1 MKKIKICALHPYTT
15 TEAGIRKLL
24 DFDER
29 NHGLEFVWDEKNP
42 DYVIATQIIYYE
54 KQWYKKFIKYMNTGC
69 ISIFFAGECIS
80 PDLNLFDYAIAFDR
94 NLSCG
99 DRVGRMPTLRFYRV
113 SVFDEYKRNMPFTV
127 AESGEKKKFCNFM
140 YSNGKGNP
148 SRDALFYKI
157 SEYKRVDSI
166 GSHLNNTGAVST
178 RNNTDWR
185 RLSIECRQEYKFSIA
200 AENACF
206 PGYTSEKLLSC
217 LEAHTVPIYWGDP
230 SVGQEFNSKAFVN
243 CHEYSSFDDVLHVI
257 EKIDQS
263 PELFT
268 QMLNEP
274 WQTPEQVEKTMQAN
288 EAYDVFVKNI
298 FSQKKED
305 AHRVY
310 PGYHPE
316 WYKKWF
322 IQRYK
327 MPLGLWLK
335 NIIRQTGRKLVK
347 KKVDIV

>member
-1 MKKIKICALHPYTT
+1 MKKIRICALHPYIK

-29 NHGLEFVWDEKNP
+29 NHGLEFIWDEENP
-42 DYVIATQIIYYE
+42 DYVISTQIIYYE
-54 KQWYKKFIKYMNTGC
+54 KQWYKKFIKYMNTDC
-69 ISIFFAGECIS
+69 IFIFFSGECIS
-80 PDLNLFDYAIAFDR
+80 PDLNLFDYAIVFDR
-94 NLSCG
+94 NLSC
-99 DRVGRMPTLRFYRV
+99 DDSVGRMPTLRFYRV
-113 SVFDEYKRNMPFTV
+113 SVFDEYKINTPFTI
-127 AESGEKKKFCNFM
+127 AEAAKKTKFCNFM

-148 SRDALFYKI
+148 SRDSLFYKI

-166 GSHLNNTGAVST
+166 GSHLNNTGAIST

-185 RLSIECRQEYKFSIA
+185 KLSIECRQEYKFSIA
-200 AENACF
+200 AENARF
-206 PGYTSEKLLSC
+206 IGYTSEKLLSC

-243 CHEYSSFDDVLHVI
+243 CHEYSSFDDVLRVV

-274 WQTPEQVEKTMQAN
+274 WQTPEQVEKTMIAN
-288 EAYDVFVKNI
+288 SAYDAFIINI

-305 AHRVY
+305 AHRIY
-310 PGYHPE
+310 IGYHPQ

-335 NIIRQTGRKLVK
+335 NIIRQTGRKLIK